1 MVSERGKG
9 GKGQEDRY
17 DRTFWES
24 NLQICLGWEV
34 RSQEDSQSL
43 GKRRQDHNSAVA
55 LTSPAKITNPR
66 QGG

>member
-43 GKRRQDHNSAVA
+43 GKRRQDHIQLS
-55 LTSPAKITNPR
+55 R
-66 QGG
+66 